1 MAVTA
6 LAPST
11 PAEAAEA
18 LREAT
23 AARETVDVVGGGTRS
38 RRGRPGPAGDRELR
52 TTGMARVVAHEPEDL
67 TLTVEAGIAAEEVA
81 RVAASAG
88 QAWPQADLRPGSTVG
103 GVLATASS
111 GRARLRSGAV
121 RDSVLEIVV
130 ATGDGRLVTA
140 GGRTVKGVSGFDI
153 PRLMVGAL
161 GTLGVIV
168 QVTMKLWPLPEARGW
183 FGAEAALEERIAL
196 AGRVLAG
203 PARPTAVLLAPG
215 RIAVELAGPPED
227 VVAPEGLA
235 PLAGAPPAPAG
246 DGLVEAGVSP
256 PRLADLVRALEAMG
270 LDHEARM
277 GVGTCLVAV
286 SSAEEVAAVRGR
298 ALALGGH
305 ASVIDGDDPLREDP
319 WGPPPPGLHLMRR
332 MRDAF
337 DPAGVLNPRM
347 VLWD

>member
-1 MAVTA
+1 VTDV

-18 LREAT
+18 LAEAS
-23 AARETVDVVGGGTRS
+23 AARRTVAVVGGGTRS
-38 RRGRPGPAGDRELR
+38 RRGRPVPPADRELR

-67 TLTVEAGIAAEEVA
+67 TLTVEAGITAEEVA
-81 RVAASAG
+81 QVAAERG
-88 QAWPQADLRPGSTVG
+88 QSWPQADVRPGSTVG

-168 QVTMKLWPLPEARGW
+168 QVTVKLWPLPAARGW
-183 FGAEAALEERIAL
+183 FGAEAGLEERLAL
-196 AGRVLAG
+196 AARVLAG
-203 PARPTAVLLAPG
+203 PARPAAVLLSPG
-215 RIAVELAGPPED
+215 RIAVELVGPPDD

-235 PLAGAPPAPAG
+235 PLTGAPAAPAG
-246 DGLVEAGVSP
+246 AGIVEAGVSP
-256 PRLADLVRALEAMG
+256 PRLADLVRDLEAMG

-277 GVGTCLVAV
+277 GVGTCLVGV
-286 SSAEEVAAVRGR
+286 GSADEVDAVRAR

-305 ASVIDGDDPLREDP
+305 ASVVDGDAALRADP
-319 WGPPPPGLHLMRR
+319 WGPPPAGLHLMRR

-337 DPAGVLNPRM
+337 DPAGVLNPGM
-347 VLWD
+347 LLWA